1 MSESTVLTGTVLN
14 AVGGRYEVLLLDGSR
29 IEAVL
34 RGRLKRDEKSSS
46 QVVAGDSVTLSRQ
59 PDGAFTIESTAP
71 RHSQLVRK
79 APGAGRARE
88 KVIAANLDQV
98 VIVFAS
104 ARPDPNPR
112 MLDRFLVLAEAND
125 LTPLIVLN
133 KIDLVEPHVADA
145 FLQPYRDAGY
155 VTLTTA
161 AKAGIGVEDLRARL
175 CGANSAL
182 TGPSGVGKSSLLNA
196 VQPGLGLRI
205 GEVSEAMNKGTHT
218 TVSARLIPLECGGFV
233 ADTPGLKEVGMW
245 GIDPDDLAYLFPEFR
260 SLIDDCRFGSSCT
273 HTHEPRCAIRTA
285 TETGAVDAGRYE
297 SYRKLYE
304 ECVGSD

>member
-59 PDGAFTIESTAP
+59 PDAAFTIESTAP

-297 SYRKLYE
+297 SYRKLYG